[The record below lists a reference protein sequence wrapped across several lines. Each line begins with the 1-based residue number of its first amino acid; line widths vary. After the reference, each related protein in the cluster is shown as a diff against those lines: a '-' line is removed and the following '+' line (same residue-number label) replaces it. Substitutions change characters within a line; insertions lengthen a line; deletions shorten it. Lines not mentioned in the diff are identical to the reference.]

1 MKKILLVSTAVLALA
16 IVPTTSVFAEDS
28 KTTDQ
33 SQTTNRSQ
41 SVDKNQSKEKNQTLA
56 SEEKK
61 VVENTKN
68 ETEKTEKKKEPV
80 VVKENNSKKEIIS
93 NKEKVEEVPK
103 NGWQKENGEWLFYEN
118 NQPIKN
124 WKKLRVSGISLI
136 KMESWLAIG
145 LLMTMLFILVEQW

>member
-1 MKKILLVSTAVLALA
+1 MTAL
-16 IVPTTSVFAEDS
+16 IVS
-28 KTTDQ
+28 KTMDQ
-33 SQTTNRSQ
+33 SQTTNKSQ
-41 SVDKNQSKEKNQTLA
+41 SVDKNQSKDKNQTPA

-80 VVKENNSKKEIIS
+80 VVKENNSKQEAIL
-93 NKEKVEEVPK
+93 NKEKVEEAPK
-103 NGWQKENGEWLFYEN
+103 NGWQKEHGKWLFYEN